1 MKRFFKILG
10 ITLGSL
16 LAVVI
21 IAATVAIW
29 WVFTPERLTPVAR
42 QVADKFITCDHELGN
57 VDLTFF
63 STFPEF
69 ALRADGLYLINPMEG
84 AQSDTLLAAPKV
96 VAVVNVMEFLRNRN
110 LIVRELSLPE
120 VQANIFINEQGDN
133 NFSVFVSSPDSTE
146 EDTTAF
152 SLPFQDIR
160 VEGLQLTAPQLSFV
174 DKKDSLSAQ
183 LTNTSIQG
191 AVKGWDDV
199 LLTLQSA
206 SVSATLG
213 DTQYADELQV
223 GITMPAEVNLDSM
236 HFVLHQAQLAI
247 NQFELGIDGVVD
259 LQPDLAVDATIQ
271 TNNWQIEPLLALLP
285 ASITQ
290 SLQSFRL
297 KGDIQLSATAQLDMA
312 TNKSHVSIHQL
323 DANVWHSSVSAKG
336 EVDDVLNDLYLDMA
350 LDVNVPIRDVERWI
364 PQDMQV
370 TGAVKGNLA
379 AKIKLADLTQMQL
392 DKGHISGDLMLND
405 IHFQMDSML
414 ANLDKMRLQ
423 FTLPNA
429 TPSHKNLGW
438 LAATLTMSPL
448 AFEQTGS
455 LAANIDES
463 VLKVEAGNVLS
474 NDPILYANMN
484 LSSKGQLVAKM
495 DSMAATMQ
503 VPSLTAYA
511 EYDTK
516 DATHIPVLKA
526 TLDFDDLEGNYTDWL
541 AHLEKSTLKASITG
555 GKRNKSVPVMS
566 AQITTKSLTAS
577 QGEDLAAKTGA
588 LSISAKARYNSK
600 ADQILL
606 KWNPRLDVDL
616 KDGRALLSSLP
627 PLIEIPQ
634 MRFSYSNKDF
644 VIDTSRIVLGNSDF
658 CLSGEV
664 KNIGK
669 WLQKKDTLVGVL
681 NFTSSRTDVN
691 EFMEWFSADKGSE
704 ETEGATTTDTTA
716 TSTSTSTEEANPFLV
731 PTDVDLTLNTH
742 IDETVVFNQN
752 ARNLGGRI
760 YIQDGKLVLEEVGFI
775 CRAAKLQLTAMYRTP
790 RRNHLYLGFDYHML
804 DINIQE
810 LVNMVPDVVDMVPML
825 KSFKGDAEFHLAAET
840 YLKANYEPK
849 VSTLRGACSIFGKDL
864 VVLDSETFTTISKL
878 LMFNKK
884 TENIVDSISA
894 EITLYKDEID
904 VYPFCVSID
913 NYMAALGGR
922 HNLDMSFDYHVN
934 LLKPL
939 YLGVDVNG
947 TFDDLNIKLA
957 PCRYAKD
964 FRPLF
969 HGKVDTQSAELRAT
983 IRNSMRRNVK
993 IQ

>member
-21 IAATVAIW
+21 IAASVAVW

-42 QVADKFITCDHELGN
+42 QVADKFVTCDYELGN

-96 VAVVNVMEFLRNRN
+96 VAVVNVMEFLKNKN
-110 LIVRELSLPE
+110 LVVRELSLPE

-174 DKKDSLSAQ
+174 DKKDSLSAL
-183 LTNTSIQG
+183 LTNTAING
-191 AVKGWDDV
+191 TVKGWDDV

-213 DTQYADELQV
+213 DTQYADGLQV
-223 GITMPAEVNLDSM
+223 GLTLPAEVNLDSM
-236 HFVLHQAQLAI
+236 HFVLHQAQVAI
-247 NQFELGIDGVVD
+247 NEFELGIDGAVD

-271 TNNWQIEPLLALLP
+271 TNNWQIEPLLELLP

-290 SLQSFRL
+290 SIRSLRL
-297 KGDIQLSATAQLDMA
+297 KGDIQLTAAAQLDMA
-312 TNKSHVSIHQL
+312 TKQSHVSIHQL

-336 EVDDVLNDLYLDMA
+336 EVDDVLNDLYMDVA
-350 LDVNVPIRDVERWI
+350 LNMNVPIMDVERWI
-364 PQDMQV
+364 PQGMQV
-370 TGAVKGNLA
+370 QGAVKGDVA

-392 DKGHISGDLMLND
+392 EKGDINGDLMLND

-423 FTLPNA
+423 FNLPNP
-429 TPSHKNLGW
+429 TPSQKKVGW

-448 AFEQTGS
+448 DFEQIGS
-455 LAANIDES
+455 LTANIDES
-463 VLKVEAGNVLS
+463 VLKVETGNMLS
-474 NDPILYANMN
+474 DDPVIYANMN
-484 LSSKGQLVAKM
+484 LTSKGELVAKM
-495 DSMAATMQ
+495 DSMSATMQ
-503 VPSLTAYA
+503 VPALTAYA

-541 AHLEKSTLKASITG
+541 AHLEKSTLKVSVTG
-555 GKRNKSVPVMS
+555 GRRDKSVPVMS
-566 AQITTKSLTAS
+566 AQITTASLTAS

-588 LSISAKARYNSK
+588 LSVSAKARYNSK

-634 MRFSYSNKDF
+634 IRFSYSNKDF
-644 VIDTSRIVLGNSDF
+644 KIDTSRIVMGNSDF

-669 WLQKKDTLVGVL
+669 WLQKKDTLVGEL
-681 NFTSSRTDVN
+681 NFTSTRTDVN
-691 EFMEWFSADKGSE
+691 QFMEWFSADKGSE
-704 ETEGATTTDTTA
+704 ETEEVPTTETP
-716 TSTSTSTEEANPFLV
+716 SISTEQANPFLV

-804 DINIQE
+804 DVNIQE

-825 KSFKGDAEFHLAAET
+825 KSFKGEAEFHLAAET

-864 VVLDSETFTTISKL
+864 VVLDNETFTTISKL

-939 YLGVDVNG
+939 YLGVDVTG

-983 IRNSMRRNVK
+983 IRNSMRKNVK
-993 IQ
+993 I

>member
-16 LAVVI
+16 LAVII
-21 IAATVAIW
+21 IAASVAVW

-42 QVADKFITCDHELGN
+42 QVADKFVTCDYELGN

-96 VAVVNVMEFLRNRN
+96 VAVVNVMEFLKNKN
-110 LIVRELSLPE
+110 LVVRELSLPE

-133 NFSVFVSSPDSTE
+133 NFSIFVSSPDSTE
-146 EDTTAF
+146 ADTTAF

-174 DKKDSLSAQ
+174 DKKDSLSAL
-183 LTNTSIQG
+183 LTNTAING
-191 AVKGWDDV
+191 TVKGWDDV

-213 DTQYADELQV
+213 DTQYADGLQV
-223 GITMPAEVNLDSM
+223 GLTLPAEVNLDSM
-236 HFVLHQAQLAI
+236 HFVLHQAQVAI
-247 NQFELGIDGVVD
+247 NEFELGIDGAVD

-271 TNNWQIEPLLALLP
+271 TNNWQIEPLLELLP

-290 SLQSFRL
+290 SIRSLRL
-297 KGDIQLSATAQLDMA
+297 KGDIQLTAAAQLDMA
-312 TNKSHVSIHQL
+312 TKQSHVSIHQL

-336 EVDDVLNDLYLDMA
+336 EVDDVLNDLYMDVA
-350 LDVNVPIRDVERWI
+350 LNMNVPIMDVERWI
-364 PQDMQV
+364 PQGMQV
-370 TGAVKGNLA
+370 QGAVKGDVA

-392 DKGHISGDLMLND
+392 EKGDINGDLMLND

-423 FTLPNA
+423 FNLPNP
-429 TPSHKNLGW
+429 TPSQKKVGW

-448 AFEQTGS
+448 DFEQIGS
-455 LAANIDES
+455 LTANIDES
-463 VLKVEAGNVLS
+463 VLKVETGNMLS
-474 NDPILYANMN
+474 DDPVIYANMN
-484 LSSKGQLVAKM
+484 LTSKGELVAKM
-495 DSMAATMQ
+495 DSMSATMQ
-503 VPSLTAYA
+503 VPALTAYA

-541 AHLEKSTLKASITG
+541 AHLEKSTLKASVTG
-555 GKRNKSVPVMS
+555 GRRDKSVPVMS
-566 AQITTKSLTAS
+566 AQITTASLTAS

-588 LSISAKARYNSK
+588 LSVSAKARYNSK

-634 MRFSYSNKDF
+634 IRFSYSNKDF
-644 VIDTSRIVLGNSDF
+644 KIDTSRIVMGNSDF

-669 WLQKKDTLVGVL
+669 WLQKKDTLVGEL
-681 NFTSSRTDVN
+681 NFTSTRTDVN
-691 EFMEWFSADKGSE
+691 QFMEWFSADKGSE
-704 ETEGATTTDTTA
+704 EIEEVATTETP
-716 TSTSTSTEEANPFLV
+716 STSTEQANPFLV

-804 DINIQE
+804 DVNIQE

-825 KSFKGDAEFHLAAET
+825 KSFKGEAEFHLAAET

-864 VVLDSETFTTISKL
+864 VVLDNETFTTISKL

-939 YLGVDVNG
+939 YLGVDVTG

-983 IRNSMRRNVK
+983 IRNSMRKNVK
-993 IQ
+993 I

>member
-21 IAATVAIW
+21 IAASVAVW

-42 QVADKFITCDHELGN
+42 QVADKFVMCDYELGN

-84 AQSDTLLAAPKV
+84 AQSDTLLAASKV
-96 VAVVNVMEFLRNRN
+96 VAVVNVMEFLKNKN
-110 LIVRELSLPE
+110 LVVRELSLPE

-174 DKKDSLSAQ
+174 DKKDSLSAL
-183 LTNTSIQG
+183 LTNTAING
-191 AVKGWDDV
+191 TVKGWDDV

-213 DTQYADELQV
+213 DTQYADGLQV
-223 GITMPAEVNLDSM
+223 GLTLPAEVNLDSM
-236 HFVLHQAQLAI
+236 HFVLHQAQVAI
-247 NQFELGIDGVVD
+247 NELELGIDGAVD

-271 TNNWQIEPLLALLP
+271 TNNWQIEPLLELLP

-290 SLQSFRL
+290 SIRSLRL
-297 KGDIQLSATAQLDMA
+297 KGDIQLTAAAQLDMA
-312 TNKSHVSIHQL
+312 TKQSHVSIHQL

-336 EVDDVLNDLYLDMA
+336 EVDDVLNDLYMDVA
-350 LDVNVPIRDVERWI
+350 LNMNVPIMDVERWI
-364 PQDMQV
+364 PQGMQV
-370 TGAVKGNLA
+370 QGAVKGDVA

-392 DKGHISGDLMLND
+392 EKGDINGDLMLND

-414 ANLDKMRLQ
+414 ANLDKMRLL
-423 FTLPNA
+423 FNLPNP
-429 TPSHKNLGW
+429 TPSQKKVGW

-448 AFEQTGS
+448 DFEQIGS
-455 LAANIDES
+455 LTANIDES
-463 VLKVEAGNVLS
+463 VLKVETGNMLS
-474 NDPILYANMN
+474 DDPVIYANMN
-484 LSSKGQLVAKM
+484 LTSKGELVAKM
-495 DSMAATMQ
+495 DSMSATMQ
-503 VPSLTAYA
+503 VPALTAYA

-541 AHLEKSTLKASITG
+541 AHLEKSTLKASVTG
-555 GKRNKSVPVMS
+555 GRRDKSVPVMS
-566 AQITTKSLTAS
+566 AQITTASLTAS

-588 LSISAKARYNSK
+588 LSVSAKARYNSK

-634 MRFSYSNKDF
+634 IRFSYSNKDF
-644 VIDTSRIVLGNSDF
+644 KIDTSRIVMGNSDF

-669 WLQKKDTLVGVL
+669 WLQKKDTLVGEL
-681 NFTSSRTDVN
+681 NFTSTRTDVN
-691 EFMEWFSADKGSE
+691 QFMEWFSADKGSE
-704 ETEGATTTDTTA
+704 EIEEVATTET
-716 TSTSTSTEEANPFLV
+716 TSTSTEQANPFLV

-804 DINIQE
+804 DVNIQE

-825 KSFKGDAEFHLAAET
+825 KSFKGEAEFHLAAET

-864 VVLDSETFTTISKL
+864 VVLDNETFTTISKL

-939 YLGVDVNG
+939 YLGVDVTG

-983 IRNSMRRNVK
+983 IRNSMRKNVK
-993 IQ
+993 M

>member
-16 LAVVI
+16 LAVII
-21 IAATVAIW
+21 IAATVAVW

-42 QVADKFITCDHELGN
+42 QVADKFVTCDYELGN

-96 VAVVNVMEFLRNRN
+96 VAVVNVMEFLKNKN
-110 LIVRELSLPE
+110 LVVRELSLPE

-133 NFSVFVSSPDSTE
+133 NFSISVSSPDSTE

-174 DKKDSLSAQ
+174 DKKDSLSAL
-183 LTNTSIQG
+183 LTNTAING
-191 AVKGWDDV
+191 TVKGWDDV
-199 LLTLQSA
+199 LLALQSA

-213 DTQYADELQV
+213 DTQYADGLQV
-223 GITMPAEVNLDSM
+223 GLTLPAEVNLDSM
-236 HFVLHQAQLAI
+236 HFVLHQAQVAI
-247 NQFELGIDGVVD
+247 NEFELGIDGAVD

-271 TNNWQIEPLLALLP
+271 TNNWQIEPLLELLP

-290 SLQSFRL
+290 SIRSLRL
-297 KGDIQLSATAQLDMA
+297 KGDIQLTAAAQLDMA
-312 TNKSHVSIHQL
+312 TKQSHVSIHQL

-336 EVDDVLNDLYLDMA
+336 EVDDVLNDLYMDVA
-350 LDVNVPIRDVERWI
+350 LNMNVPIMDVERWI
-364 PQDMQV
+364 PQGMQV
-370 TGAVKGNLA
+370 QGAVKGDVA

-392 DKGHISGDLMLND
+392 EKGDINGDLMLND

-423 FTLPNA
+423 FNLPNP
-429 TPSHKNLGW
+429 TPSQKKVGW

-448 AFEQTGS
+448 DFEQIGS
-455 LAANIDES
+455 LTANIDES
-463 VLKVEAGNVLS
+463 VLKVETGNMLS
-474 NDPILYANMN
+474 DDPVIYANMN
-484 LSSKGQLVAKM
+484 LTSKGELVAKM
-495 DSMAATMQ
+495 DSMSATMQ
-503 VPSLTAYA
+503 VPALTAYA

-541 AHLEKSTLKASITG
+541 AHLEKSTLKASVTG
-555 GKRNKSVPVMS
+555 GRRDKSVPVMS
-566 AQITTKSLTAS
+566 AQITTASLTAS

-588 LSISAKARYNSK
+588 LSVSAKARYNSK

-634 MRFSYSNKDF
+634 IRFSYSNKDF
-644 VIDTSRIVLGNSDF
+644 KIDTSRIVMGNSDF

-669 WLQKKDTLVGVL
+669 WLQKKDTLVGEL
-681 NFTSSRTDVN
+681 NFTSTRTDVN
-691 EFMEWFSADKGSE
+691 QFMEWFSADKGSE
-704 ETEGATTTDTTA
+704 ETEEVATTETP
-716 TSTSTSTEEANPFLV
+716 STSTEQANPFLV

-804 DINIQE
+804 DVNIQE

-825 KSFKGDAEFHLAAET
+825 KSFKGEAEFHLAAET

-864 VVLDSETFTTISKL
+864 VVLDNETFTTISKL

-939 YLGVDVNG
+939 YLGVDVTG

-983 IRNSMRRNVK
+983 IRNSMRKNVK
-993 IQ
+993 I

>member
-16 LAVVI
+16 LAVII
-21 IAATVAIW
+21 IAASVAVW

-42 QVADKFITCDHELGN
+42 QVADKFVTCDYELGN

-96 VAVVNVMEFLRNRN
+96 VAVVNVMEFLKNKN
-110 LIVRELSLPE
+110 LVIRELSLPE

-174 DKKDSLSAQ
+174 DKKDSLSAL
-183 LTNTSIQG
+183 LTNTAING
-191 AVKGWDDV
+191 TVKGWDDV

-213 DTQYADELQV
+213 DTQYADGLQV
-223 GITMPAEVNLDSM
+223 GLTLPAEVNLDSM
-236 HFVLHQAQLAI
+236 HFVLHQAQVAI
-247 NQFELGIDGVVD
+247 NEFELGIDGAVD

-271 TNNWQIEPLLALLP
+271 TNNWQIEPLLELLP

-290 SLQSFRL
+290 SIRSLRL
-297 KGDIQLSATAQLDMA
+297 KGDIQLTAAAQLDMA
-312 TNKSHVSIHQL
+312 TKQSHVSIHQL

-336 EVDDVLNDLYLDMA
+336 EVDDVLNDLYMDVA
-350 LDVNVPIRDVERWI
+350 LNMNVPIMDVERWI
-364 PQDMQV
+364 PQGMQV
-370 TGAVKGNLA
+370 QGAVKGDVV

-392 DKGHISGDLMLND
+392 EKGDINGDLMLND

-423 FTLPNA
+423 FNLPNP
-429 TPSHKNLGW
+429 TPSQKKVGW

-448 AFEQTGS
+448 DFEQIGS
-455 LAANIDES
+455 LTANIDES
-463 VLKVEAGNVLS
+463 VLKVETGNMLS
-474 NDPILYANMN
+474 DDPVIYANMN
-484 LSSKGQLVAKM
+484 LTSKGELVAKM
-495 DSMAATMQ
+495 DSMSATMQ
-503 VPSLTAYA
+503 VPALTAYA

-541 AHLEKSTLKASITG
+541 AHLEKSTLKASVTG
-555 GKRNKSVPVMS
+555 GRRDKSVPVMS
-566 AQITTKSLTAS
+566 AQITTASLTAS

-588 LSISAKARYNSK
+588 LSVSAKARYNSK

-634 MRFSYSNKDF
+634 IRFSYSNKDF
-644 VIDTSRIVLGNSDF
+644 KIDTSRIVMGNSDF

-669 WLQKKDTLVGVL
+669 WLQKKDTLVGEL
-681 NFTSSRTDVN
+681 NFTSTRTDVN
-691 EFMEWFSADKGSE
+691 QFMEWFSADKGSE
-704 ETEGATTTDTTA
+704 EIEEVATTETP
-716 TSTSTSTEEANPFLV
+716 STSTEQANPFLV

-804 DINIQE
+804 DVNIQE

-825 KSFKGDAEFHLAAET
+825 KSFKGEAEFHLAAET

-864 VVLDSETFTTISKL
+864 VVLDNETFTTISKL

-939 YLGVDVNG
+939 YLGVDVTG

-983 IRNSMRRNVK
+983 IRNSMRKNVK
-993 IQ
+993 I